1 MYETLEISE
10 FRGIKHAKF
19 ADLGQINVLVGR
31 NNSGKTAFLEAAYL
45 LSAGRTGF
53 VDALGDNAMRKVV
66 AETRP
71 DAGWDYLIK
80 QKSTAAV
87 VTASL
92 AGSRQDRLSIAKTPN
107 ELRPVPNSD
116 LLSKVTFSTNGS
128 LKQFKEKIIDE
139 DLFFHFSG
147 DGDVLG
153 ELYTVGSAIGISTA
167 GMENDADAAP
177 SGLFVAGLYDLESK
191 LYDKVA
197 KIGGIRDVIE
207 WIKTAMP
214 GTTDVRKISGCLHV
228 MRENEDPAPL
238 AIMGDG
244 LRLSLTLM
252 MAANLVKGGILA
264 IEEPENR
271 LHPGLMLSVVDELAR
286 KCIDNDTQ
294 IFFSTHSLEFLQYA
308 LRWAP
313 PEAKMSVFRISN
325 LDGDTLVEHYDRQ
338 HATECIDDV
347 RLDLRGM

>member
-19 ADLGQINVLVGR
+19 DDLGQINVLVGR

-53 VDALGDNAMRKVV
+53 VDALGDNAMQKVA

-71 DAGWDYLIK
+71 DAGWDRLIK

-92 AGSRQDRLSIAKTPN
+92 AGSRQDRLSIAKTTN
-107 ELRPVPNSD
+107 ELGPRPESN
-116 LLSKVTFSTNGS
+116 LLSKVGFSTNER
-128 LKQFKEKIIDE
+128 LKQYKEYIIED
-139 DLFFHFSG
+139 DLFFYFNGSA
-147 DGDVLG
+147 DVLG
-153 ELYTVGSAIGISTA
+153 ELYKVGSEIGSSTA
-167 GMENDADAAP
+167 GTENDASAAP

-191 LYDKVA
+191 LYDKVTKTGA
-197 KIGGIRDVIE
+197 ISDVIE
-207 WIKTAMP
+207 WVKTAMP
-214 GTTDVRKISGCLHV
+214 GTTDVRKISGRLHA

-238 AIMGDG
+238 GIMGDG

-252 MAANLVKGGILA
+252 MAANLAKGGILA
-264 IEEPENR
+264 IEEPENH
-271 LHPGLMLSVVDELAR
+271 LHPGLMLNVVDELAR

-294 IFFSTHSLEFLQYA
+294 VFFSTHSLEFLQYV

-313 PEAKMSVFRISN
+313 LEAKMSVFRISN
-325 LDGDTLVEHYDRQ
+325 LDGDTLVEHYNRQ
-338 HATECIDDV
+338 HATECIKDV

>member
-19 ADLGQINVLVGR
+19 DDLGQINVLVGR

-53 VDALGDNAMRKVV
+53 VDALGDNAMRKVA

-116 LLSKVTFSTNGS
+116 LLSKVTFSTNDS

-147 DGDVLG
+147 DADVLG
-153 ELYTVGSAIGISTA
+153 ELYTVGSAVGISTA
-167 GMENDADAAP
+167 GMENNAGAAP
-177 SGLFVAGLYDLESK
+177 SGLFVAGLCDLESK
-191 LYDKVA
+191 LYNKVT
-197 KIGGIRDVIE
+197 KTGRIRDVTE
-207 WIKTAMP
+207 WAKTTMP
-214 GTTDVRKISGCLHV
+214 GMTDVRKIYGCLHV

-238 AIMGDG
+238 GTMGERVPTVTDSHDG
-244 LRLSLTLM
+244 R
-252 MAANLVKGGILA
+252 
-264 IEEPENR
+264 
-271 LHPGLMLSVVDELAR
+271 
-286 KCIDNDTQ
+286 Q
-294 IFFSTHSLEFLQYA
+294 
-308 LRWAP
+308 
-313 PEAKMSVFRISN
+313 
-325 LDGDTLVEHYDRQ
+325 LVEGRNIGDRRAGESPSPRTRASCSQ
-338 HATECIDDV
+338 RARPQMH
-347 RLDLRGM
+347 RR